1 MRKIIGIVSVL
12 LLCAASA
19 WLVSCGGGKHTLGG
33 QIKGDSRL
41 TDEKVRRGRAIE
53 GAAGMHDFASTGMA
67 IRESE
72 ERVRD
77 GRLLPLQRVPRD
89 FNTEEYERT
98 AENRFLETLKN
109 PQSTFS
115 IDVDTA
121 SYANVRRF
129 INSVGRPPKDAV
141 RIEELINYFTYD
153 YPQPTG
159 AHPFSFATELSACPW
174 NSSHQLL
181 MVGLQG
187 KTIALEQMPP
197 NNLVFLIDVSG
208 SMNQS
213 NKLPLLK
220 ESFKLMVKQL
230 RPVDRVAIVVYA
242 GAAGLVL
249 PSTPGSQK
257 DRIMGVID
265 SFEAGGSTAGGDGI
279 KLAYTVAKNNFIAHG
294 NNRVILATDGDF
306 NVGVSS
312 TGALE
317 RLIEQKRKGGV
328 FLTVLGF
335 GMGNYKDSRMEK
347 LADKGNGNYA
357 YIDTLK
363 EARKVLV
370 SQLGGTLFTIAK
382 DVKLQIEFNPA
393 VVKEYRLIGYENRI
407 LAAEDFDNDR
417 KDAGDLGSGH
427 SVTALYELVL
437 ADGAA
442 RPRSDLRYLTTSVKP
457 GAETADELMQIKF
470 RYKRP
475 KEEQSVLMTHAVLNR
490 PVPAAKTSDNFRFS
504 AAVAEWGLLLKASEH
519 KGRASLD
526 DVQRLASGSIG
537 VDAEGYRAEFLSLVK
552 QSKRLLAR

>member
-1 MRKIIGIVSVL
+1 MRTVFSLFLGVML
-12 LLCAASA
+12 LLSSA
-19 WLVSCGGGKHTLGG
+19 WLLSCGSGGRLGG
-33 QIKGDSRL
+33 VITG
-41 TDEKVRRGRAIE
+41 EKYAPYRAQQMRSAEIE
-53 GAAGMHDFASTGMA
+53 GAAGMADYASTGLA
-67 IRESE
+67 IKAKKRQEVD
-72 ERVRD
+72 RRT
-77 GRLLPLQRVPRD
+77 LQAVKRD

-98 AENRFLETLKN
+98 PENRFLAAIKN

-129 INSVGRPPKDAV
+129 ITSNGRPPKDAV
-141 RIEELINYFTYD
+141 RIEELVNYFTYD
-153 YPQPTG
+153 YPQPEG
-159 AHPFSFATELSACPW
+159 EHPFSFTTELSACPW
-174 NSSHQLL
+174 NTSHKLL
-181 MVGLQG
+181 LIGLQG
-187 KTIALEQMPP
+187 KKIALEQMPP
-197 NNLVFLIDVSG
+197 NNLVFLVDVSG
-208 SMNQS
+208 SMNEP

-220 ESFKLMVKQL
+220 EAFKLMVKQL

-257 DRIMGVID
+257 DRINGVID

-279 KLAYTVAKNNFIAHG
+279 KLAYKVAKDNFIAHG
-294 NNRVILATDGDF
+294 NNRVVLATDGDF

-312 TGALE
+312 TGELE
-317 RLIEQKRKGGV
+317 RLIEQKRMGGV

-382 DVKLQIEFNPA
+382 DVKLQIEFNPTL
-393 VVKEYRLIGYENRI
+393 VREYRLIGYENRI
-407 LAAEDFDNDR
+407 LAAEDFHDDK

-437 ADGAA
+437 ADGAV
-442 RPRSDLRYLTTSVKP
+442 RPRDDLRYIQTHVKR
-457 GAETADELMQIKF
+457 GTDTVDEIMQIKF

-475 KEEQSVLMTHAVLNR
+475 KEDQSVLITHTVPNR
-490 PVPAAKTSDNFRFS
+490 PLAVEKTTNNFRFA
-504 AAVAEWGLLLKASEH
+504 AAVAQWGLLLKGSEH
-519 KGRASLD
+519 KGKASID
-526 DVQRLASGSIG
+526 DVCRLASGSVG
-537 VDAEGYRAEFLSLVK
+537 DDAEGYRSEFISLVK
-552 QSKRLLAR
+552 HSRGMLAR